1 MVLYPSNAMAD
12 AVPPA
17 DVHAVLPVLPD
28 AVPDTALQP
37 DAALP
42 VPDAASAVAAVA
54 EEQNTTQPSVALP
67 IEWRSRRPML
77 WCHRALLEGGGG
89 SGRLA

>member
-1 MVLYPSNAMAD
+1 MTQSLDLTPTCLPLIYGSLPVECD

-17 DVHAVLPVLPD
+17 DVHAVLPD
-28 AVPDTALQP
+28 AVPDAALQP

-54 EEQNTTQPSVALP
+54 EHHTAV
-67 IEWRSRRPML
+67 
-77 WCHRALLEGGGG
+77 G
-89 SGRLA
+89 SATNGAGQCCGVIARYPDG